1 MAMSDTYA
9 FMSHESKILKLNV
22 FLGVSVVVDTER
34 DDILCGADRV
44 FILMLVTLILF
55 QGHN

>member
-1 MAMSDTYA
+1 MSDTYA